1 MPKEINRLD
10 AFLSIP
16 YGQKPEEQTYWAAL
30 ASAIRSAA
38 NEISVPSLEIHS
50 ADKEMNALAL
60 KKSVMRLI
68 DKCHF
73 TIAVITG
80 KNPNIFWEI
89 GYTEAQ
95 KKPVVYLVDQ
105 NAEALTDSPVLISEA
120 LKCPYKND
128 EIIESIEQ
136 KKPPQNLSIRLT
148 SFIDQAYKAVLAKPK
163 RPNLQAFGN
172 REQCNLPK
180 MIAEAEVRIHLIT
193 TNLSYFSDENNF
205 VVETLTG
212 KQYAFDPPVSR
223 GIEVK
228 ILTMDPESPMVKYRA
243 EQLGLDY
250 DVGVYRDMLKS
261 SAKNFYQRYKSKPN
275 VSVRLYDDLP
285 LQIALI
291 VDDVVMTSIITRGS
305 PARKNLHFIMD
316 MNLPGAES
324 FEKHFSE
331 VAAGPC
337 KHITAFK
344 WAGE

>member
-1 MPKEINRLD
+1 MPKEINKLD

-16 YGQKPEEQTYWAAL
+16 YGQKPEEKAYWSAL
-30 ASAIRSAA
+30 ASSIRNAA
-38 NEISVPSLEIHS
+38 SEILTPSLEIHS
-50 ADKEMNALAL
+50 ADKEINALAL

-73 TIAVITG
+73 TVAVISV

-95 KKPVVYLVDQ
+95 KKPVVYLVEQ
-105 NAEALTDSPVLISEA
+105 NAGALTDSPVLISEA
-120 LKCPYKND
+120 LKCTYRND
-128 EIIESIEQ
+128 EIIKSIEQ
-136 KKPPQNLSIRLT
+136 KEPPQDLSIRLT
-148 SFIDQAYKAVLAKPK
+148 SFIEQAYKAVLAKPK

-180 MIAEAEVRIHLIT
+180 MIAEAEERIHLIT
-193 TNLSYFSDENNF
+193 TNLSYFSDENSF
-205 VVETLTG
+205 TVGTE
-212 KQYAFDPPVSR
+212 KKYAFDLPVHR
-223 GIEVK
+223 GVEVK

-243 EQLGLDY
+243 EQSGLDY
-250 DVGVYRDMLKS
+250 DVGVYREMLKS
-261 SAKNFYQRYKSKPN
+261 SAKSFYQRYKNNPN
-275 VSVRLYDDLP
+275 VSIRLYDDLP

-291 VDDVVMTSIITRGS
+291 VDDLVMTSIITRGS
-305 PARKNLHFIMD
+305 PSRKNLHFIMD

-337 KHITAFK
+337 RHITAFK